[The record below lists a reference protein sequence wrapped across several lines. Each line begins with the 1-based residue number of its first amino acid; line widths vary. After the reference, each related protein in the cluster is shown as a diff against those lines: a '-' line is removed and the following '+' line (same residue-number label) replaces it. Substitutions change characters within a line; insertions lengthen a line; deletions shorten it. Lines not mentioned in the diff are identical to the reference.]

1 MRASRRRSLWGEM
14 DQQPPNK
21 SGAQIV
27 FKIFETA
34 IIGVAAAVAALLCYW
49 WFVPPKIVA
58 EADAGF
64 KRAKLTINPEELRA
78 WALESIKRWPATNGF
93 QTIPESEV
101 PKYIQN
107 LYSYPPEDATIA
119 GDTVTIFWGGGFFH
133 WVIEV
138 GSTNYVRSMDKSSGY
153 QTAEWTNGIYY
164 SHEGHR
170 KIH

>member
-1 MRASRRRSLWGEM
+1 MSEV
-14 DQQPPNK
+14 PPIN

-27 FKIFETA
+27 FKILGTT
-34 IIGVAAAVAALLCYW
+34 IIGVAVAIAALLCYW

-64 KRAKLTINPEELRA
+64 KRAKQTIDPEQLRV
-78 WALESIKRWPATNGF
+78 WALESIKRWPATNGY
-93 QTIPESEV
+93 QAIPESEI

-107 LYSYPPEDATIA
+107 LYSSPPEDAMVM
-119 GDTVTIFWGGGFFH
+119 GDSVTIFWGGGFFH

-138 GSTNYVRSMDKSSGY
+138 GSTNFEHSANESADY
-153 QTAEWTNGIYY
+153 QTVEWRRGIYY

-170 KIH
+170 KIQ